1 MKPDTTWVELPDSR
15 YPIFFETGSLSDGGA
30 KVSYLLKEFVG
41 ESVLIV
47 SNQTIADR
55 YAAPLIEMLPGL
67 KVDLHLIPD
76 GEANKTLSEL
86 ERIIETLLRAGHT
99 RETSLIAL
107 GGGVVGDMTG
117 FAAAIYQRGVPFI
130 QIPTTLLAQVD
141 SSVGGKTAVNH
152 LLGKNMIGA
161 FHQPGAVLIDVG
173 VLRSLPAK
181 EFAAGMAEV
190 VKHALLAD
198 ANYLTWLEEHVEAI
212 KVLDS
217 AVLAEMVRKSCQIK
231 SGIVSADEKEKGQRA
246 LLNLGHTFGHA
257 IETLMGYGE
266 ILHGEAV
273 AIGTVM
279 AATLSSR
286 HGLIEADEVSRVES
300 LLRAFNLPTRVE
312 RPISVDAFLT
322 AMGRDKKATARGLR
336 LILLKTLGEA
346 VVVSDFD
353 EQHLNAVLS
362 ESLSG

>member
-1 MKPDTTWVELPDSR
+1 MTADTTWVELPNSR
-15 YPIFFETGSLSDGGA
+15 YPILFETGSLSHRA
-30 KVSYLLKEFVG
+30 SAPNRLKEFVG

-55 YAAPLIEMLPGL
+55 YAAPLIDMLSGL
-67 KVDLHLIPD
+67 KVDLHLIPE
-76 GEANKTLSEL
+76 GEAHKTLGEL

-161 FHQPGAVLIDVG
+161 FHQPEAVLIDVG

-198 ANYLTWLEEHVEAI
+198 ADYLTWLEAHIDAI
-212 KVLDS
+212 KALDS
-217 AVLAEMVRKSCQIK
+217 TVLTEMVRKSCEIK
-231 SGIVSADEKEKGQRA
+231 SRIVAADEKEKGQRA

-257 IETLMGYGE
+257 IETLVGYGE

-279 AATLSSR
+279 AAMLSSR
-286 HGLIEADEVSRVES
+286 HGLIGADEVTRIES
-300 LLRAFNLPTRVE
+300 LLQAFNLPTRVQQ
-312 RPISVDAFLT
+312 PISVDAFLI
-322 AMGRDKKATARGLR
+322 AMGRDKKATTKGLR
-336 LILLKTLGEA
+336 LILLKALGEA
-346 VVVSDFD
+346 VVVSEFD
-353 EQHLNAVLS
+353 EQHLIAVIG

>member
-1 MKPDTTWVELPDSR
+1 MTADTTWVELPDSR
-15 YPIFFETGSLSDGGA
+15 YPILFETGSLSHRA
-30 KVSYLLKEFVG
+30 SAPNCLNEFVG

-55 YAAPLIEMLPGL
+55 YAAPLIDMLSGL
-67 KVDLHLIPD
+67 KVDLHLIPE
-76 GEANKTLSEL
+76 GEAHKTLGEL

-161 FHQPGAVLIDVG
+161 FHQPEAVLIDVG
-173 VLRSLPAK
+173 VLRSLPVK

-198 ANYLTWLEEHVEAI
+198 ADYLTWLEAHIDAI
-212 KVLDS
+212 KALDS
-217 AVLAEMVRKSCQIK
+217 TVLTEMVRKSCEIK
-231 SGIVSADEKEKGQRA
+231 SRIVAADEKEKGQRA

-257 IETLMGYGE
+257 IETLVGYGE

-286 HGLIEADEVSRVES
+286 HGLIHADEVTRIES
-300 LLRAFNLPTRVE
+300 VLQAFNLPTRVQQ
-312 RPISVDAFLT
+312 PISVDAFLT
-322 AMGRDKKATARGLR
+322 AMGRDKKATTKGLR
-336 LILLKTLGEA
+336 LILLKALGEA
-346 VVVSDFD
+346 VVVSEFD

>member
-1 MKPDTTWVELPDSR
+1 MTADTTWVELPNSR
-15 YPIFFETGSLSDGGA
+15 YPILFETGSLSHRA
-30 KVSYLLKEFVG
+30 SAPNRLNEFVG

-55 YAAPLIEMLPGL
+55 YAAPLIDMLSGL
-67 KVDLHLIPD
+67 KVDLHLIPE
-76 GEANKTLSEL
+76 GEAHKTLGEL

-107 GGGVVGDMTG
+107 GGGVVGDMAG

-161 FHQPGAVLIDVG
+161 FHQPEAVLIDVG
-173 VLRSLPAK
+173 VLRSLPPK

-198 ANYLTWLEEHVEAI
+198 ADYLTWLEAHIDAI
-212 KVLDS
+212 KAMDITVLT
-217 AVLAEMVRKSCQIK
+217 EMVRKSCEIK
-231 SGIVSADEKEKGQRA
+231 SRIVAVDEKEKGQRA

-257 IETLMGYGE
+257 IETLVGYGE

-279 AATLSSR
+279 AAMLSSR
-286 HGLIEADEVSRVES
+286 HGLIGADEVTRVES
-300 LLRAFNLPTRVE
+300 LLQAFNLPTRVQQS
-312 RPISVDAFLT
+312 ISVDAFLT
-322 AMGRDKKATARGLR
+322 AMGRDKKATTKGLR
-336 LILLKTLGEA
+336 LILLKALGEA
-346 VVVSDFD
+346 VVTSEFD
-353 EQHLNAVLS
+353 EQRLIAVLG

>member
-1 MKPDTTWVELPDSR
+1 MTADTTWVELPDCR
-15 YPIFFETGSLSDGGA
+15 YPILFETGSLSHRASAPNRLD
-30 KVSYLLKEFVG
+30 EFVG

-55 YAAPLIEMLPGL
+55 YAPPLIDMLSGL
-67 KVDLHLIPD
+67 KVDLHLIPE
-76 GEANKTLSEL
+76 GEAHKTLGEL

-117 FAAAIYQRGVPFI
+117 FAAAIYQRGVPFV

-161 FHQPGAVLIDVG
+161 FHQPEAVLIDVG

-198 ANYLTWLEEHVEAI
+198 ADYLTWLEAHIDAI
-212 KVLDS
+212 KALDS
-217 AVLAEMVRKSCQIK
+217 TCLLYTSPSPRDQRGSRMPS
-231 SGIVSADEKEKGQRA
+231 SA
-246 LLNLGHTFGHA
+246 
-257 IETLMGYGE
+257 
-266 ILHGEAV
+266 
-273 AIGTVM
+273 
-279 AATLSSR
+279 
-286 HGLIEADEVSRVES
+286 
-300 LLRAFNLPTRVE
+300 
-312 RPISVDAFLT
+312 
-322 AMGRDKKATARGLR
+322 
-336 LILLKTLGEA
+336 
-346 VVVSDFD
+346 
-353 EQHLNAVLS
+353 
-362 ESLSG
+362 